1 LTRFIV
7 QRVGQGVLVVF
18 AVSIVVFSLSW
29 MTGDPAALILPPEA
43 SPAQIEAFRQQ
54 MGFDRP
60 ILVQYWDFLTGAIT
74 LDFGRS
80 LMQGTDAMQLVLDR
94 LWPSLKLTLV
104 ALTASV
110 IIAIPLGMLAA
121 LKRGTLF
128 DQIARVLALVG
139 QCTPNFYVGIVLIL
153 VFAVNLGMF
162 PAIGDP
168 SLKGIVLPAI
178 TLGLYAAA
186 ETMRL
191 LRSGLLEV
199 LGEDY
204 IRTARAKGVVERV
217 VLLKH
222 ALRNAAIPVITVMGL
237 QFNTMMGR
245 AVVTETVFSYP
256 GMGML
261 AVRAI
266 NNRDF
271 IVIQAFVIVMAVVV
285 VILNLLVDILYS
297 RLDPRISHNE

>member
-1 LTRFIV
+1 MTRFILR
-7 QRVGQGVLVVF
+7 RVAQGMLVVF
-18 AVSIVVFSLSW
+18 AVSMVVFSLSW
-29 MTGDPAALILPPEA
+29 VTGDPAALILPPEA
-43 SPAQIEAFRQQ
+43 TPAQVEAFRQE

-60 ILVQYWDFLTGAIT
+60 IPVQYWDFLTGAVT

-80 LMQGTDAMQLVLDR
+80 LMQGTDAMELVLER

-104 ALTASV
+104 SLGASIV
-110 IIAIPLGMLAA
+110 IAVPLGMIAA
-121 LKRGTLF
+121 LKRGSIL
-128 DQIARVLALVG
+128 DQGARVLALIG
-139 QCTPNFYVGIVLIL
+139 QSTPNFYVGIVLIL
-153 VFAVNLGMF
+153 VFAVNLGWF

-168 SLKGIVLPAI
+168 SWKGMVLPAI

-186 ETMRL
+186 ESMRL

-204 IRTARAKGVVERV
+204 IRTARAKGIRESL

-222 ALRNAAIPVITVMGL
+222 ALRNAAIPLITVMGL

-245 AVVTETVFSYP
+245 AVVTETVFGYP

-271 IVIQAFVIVMAVVV
+271 VVIQAFVIVMAVVV
-285 VILNLLVDILYS
+285 VLLNLAVDLLYS
-297 RLDPRISHNE
+297 RLDPRISHS

>member
-1 LTRFIV
+1 MV
-7 QRVGQGVLVVF
+7 VVF
-18 AVSIVVFSLSW
+18 CVSIVVFSLSW
-29 MTGDPAALILPPEA
+29 VTGDPAALILPPEA
-43 SPAQIEAFRQQ
+43 TPAQIEEFRKA

-74 LDFGRS
+74 LDFGKS
-80 LMQGTDAMQLVLDR
+80 LMQGTDAMGLVLER
-94 LWPSLKLTLV
+94 LWPSLKLALV
-104 ALTASV
+104 ALSASMV
-110 IIAIPLGMLAA
+110 IAVPLGMLSA
-121 LKRGTLF
+121 LKRGTIF
-128 DQIARVLALVG
+128 DQVARVLALIG
-139 QCTPNFYVGIVLIL
+139 QCAPNFYVGIVLIL
-153 VFAVNLGMF
+153 VFAVNLRMF

-168 SLKGIVLPAI
+168 SLKGIVLPAV
-178 TLGLYAAA
+178 TLGMYAAA

-191 LRSGLLEV
+191 LRSGMLEV

-204 IRTARAKGVVERV
+204 VRTARAKGVAERW

-237 QFNTMMGR
+237 QLNTMMGR
-245 AVVTETVFSYP
+245 AVVTETVFGYP

-271 IVIQAFVIVMAVVV
+271 VVIQAFVIVMAVVV
-285 VILNLLVDILYS
+285 VVLNLLVDLIYS
-297 RLDPRISHNE
+297 RLDPRISFSE

>member
-1 LTRFIV
+1 MIRFIL
-7 QRVGQGVLVVF
+7 RRLGQGLIVVF
-18 AVSIVVFSLSW
+18 CVSIVVFSLSW
-29 MTGDPAALILPPEA
+29 VTGDPAALILPPEA
-43 SPAQIEAFRQQ
+43 TPAQIEEFRKA

-74 LDFGRS
+74 LDFGKS
-80 LMQGTDAMQLVLDR
+80 LMQGTDAMQLVLER
-94 LWPSLKLTLV
+94 LWPSLKLALV
-104 ALTASV
+104 ALTASIV
-110 IIAIPLGMLAA
+110 IAVPLGMISA
-121 LKRGTLF
+121 LKRGTIF
-128 DQIARVLALVG
+128 DQVARVLALIG
-139 QCTPNFYVGIVLIL
+139 QCAPNFYVGIVLIL
-153 VFAVNLGMF
+153 VFAVNLRMF

-168 SLKGIVLPAI
+168 SLKGIVLPAV

-191 LRSGLLEV
+191 LRSGMLEV

-204 IRTARAKGVVERV
+204 VRTARAKGVAERW

-237 QFNTMMGR
+237 QLNTMMGR
-245 AVVTETVFSYP
+245 AVVTETVFGYP

-285 VILNLLVDILYS
+285 VALNLIVDLIYS
-297 RLDPRISHNE
+297 RLDPRISVSD